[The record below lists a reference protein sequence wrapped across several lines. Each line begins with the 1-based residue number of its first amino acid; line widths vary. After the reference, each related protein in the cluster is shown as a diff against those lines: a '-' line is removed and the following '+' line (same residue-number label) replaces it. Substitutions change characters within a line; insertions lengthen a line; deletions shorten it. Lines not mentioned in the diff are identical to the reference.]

1 MKYLGIEESELK
13 SVRGFDTAKEIVQ
26 QPKIWQQ
33 VWDNI
38 ERDQSDIRGFFDD
51 CLRDTKRIILTGAGT
66 SAFIGISLRGVFQ
79 RETGIVTE
87 AIPTTDLISHPG
99 DYFQVVTPTLV
110 ISFARSGNSPE
121 SLAAVELA
129 DKICDTCYHFIITCN
144 AEGKLANFTSK
155 GRKYVFML
163 PQEAN
168 DKSLAMTSS
177 YSSMLLSGLLVAQIK
192 NLAATRPM
200 LDAIVK
206 SGEKIIQY
214 YVKDII
220 EIARMDFSRAVFLGS
235 GPNLGVATESH
246 LKVQE
251 LTDGKVICKHDSFLG
266 FRHGPKVV
274 IDNKTLVFYIFSND
288 PHALKYEK
296 DLVESM
302 NKGERPLLEVGVM
315 ETEIPGLKLD
325 YTFLFAESQGVLN
338 EEFLSVCGV
347 IPAQILGFFKS
358 IELGLSPDSPSAT
371 GAITRVV
378 EGVQI
383 YNNTKL

>member
-1 MKYLGIEESELK
+1 
-13 SVRGFDTAKEIVQ
+13 
-26 QPKIWQQ
+26 
-33 VWDNI
+33 
-38 ERDQSDIRGFFDD
+38 
-51 CLRDTKRIILTGAGT
+51 
-66 SAFIGISLRGVFQ
+66 
-79 RETGIVTE
+79 
-87 AIPTTDLISHPG
+87 
-99 DYFQVVTPTLV
+99 
-110 ISFARSGNSPE
+110 
-121 SLAAVELA
+121 
-129 DKICDTCYHFIITCN
+129 
-144 AEGKLANFTSK
+144 
-155 GRKYVFML
+155 
-163 PQEAN
+163 
-168 DKSLAMTSS
+168 
-177 YSSMLLSGLLVAQIK
+177 
-192 NLAATRPM
+192 
-200 LDAIVK
+200 
-206 SGEKIIQY
+206 
-214 YVKDII
+214 
-220 EIARMDFSRAVFLGS
+220 
-235 GPNLGVATESH
+235 
-246 LKVQE
+246 
-251 LTDGKVICKHDSFLG
+251 
-266 FRHGPKVV
+266 V